1 MPPDIDP
8 DIICFK
14 HCKSNIFT
22 FSVPNNCPKCN
33 QPLTEAE
40 NLCPFALPPIFVN
53 ATQTPCAVILR
64 PSTGDFWSDFHNT
77 TNLHIALTDADGSI
91 VEFDQPGL
99 TRTVA
104 RRVDRSRWGQCL
116 LILQVPESWQYEW
129 EQQLQHVVE
138 DRGWRHRKYDEDRLN
153 CFSFVL
159 EFLRFLRYGDYWKYA
174 DSRERF
180 STEFIVPKTRTVA
193 KYITI
198 FRRIREHGYWAE
210 LDQ

>member
-1 MPPDIDP
+1 MYSSRTVSTN
-8 DIICFK
+8 F
-14 HCKSNIFT
+14 
-22 FSVPNNCPKCN
+22 
-33 QPLTEAE
+33 PLK
-40 NLCPFALPPIFVN
+40 NFLSLPPIFVN

-129 EQQLQHVVE
+129 EQQLHHVVE
-138 DRGWRHRKYDEDRLN
+138 DRGWRQRKYDEDRLN

-174 DSRERF
+174 DSR
-180 STEFIVPKTRTVA
+180 
-193 KYITI
+193 
-198 FRRIREHGYWAE
+198 
-210 LDQ
+210 